1 MERYKVGFLSYMNQ
15 AFKALSTLGDWAL
28 GIKAPNWWQSGIL
41 SWKVF
46 TLTGA
51 NRMKFAL
58 KIYESGAKTNLESQ
72 VAWHLASDGL
82 CHPRSLEV
90 STDLLLCLESVT
102 NVTMSL
108 EFEQVFFD
116 YTVIMISNRLNAYL
130 YEMITILRTFIMF
143 VLFMPS
149 VNLD

>member
-1 MERYKVGFLSYMNQ
+1 M
-15 AFKALSTLGDWAL
+15 
-28 GIKAPNWWQSGIL
+28 
-41 SWKVF
+41 
-46 TLTGA
+46 
-51 NRMKFAL
+51 
-58 KIYESGAKTNLESQ
+58 
-72 VAWHLASDGL
+72 
-82 CHPRSLEV
+82 

-130 YEMITILRTFIMF
+130 YEMITILRTSMMF

>member
-1 MERYKVGFLSYMNQ
+1 M
-15 AFKALSTLGDWAL
+15 
-28 GIKAPNWWQSGIL
+28 
-41 SWKVF
+41 
-46 TLTGA
+46 
-51 NRMKFAL
+51 
-58 KIYESGAKTNLESQ
+58 
-72 VAWHLASDGL
+72 
-82 CHPRSLEV
+82 
-90 STDLLLCLESVT
+90 STDLLLRLESVT

-130 YEMITILRTFIMF
+130 YEMITILRTSMMF

>member
-1 MERYKVGFLSYMNQ
+1 M
-15 AFKALSTLGDWAL
+15 
-28 GIKAPNWWQSGIL
+28 
-41 SWKVF
+41 
-46 TLTGA
+46 
-51 NRMKFAL
+51 
-58 KIYESGAKTNLESQ
+58 
-72 VAWHLASDGL
+72 
-82 CHPRSLEV
+82 

-116 YTVIMISNRLNAYL
+116 YAVIMISNRLNAYL
-130 YEMITILRTFIMF
+130 YEMITILRTFMMF

>member
-1 MERYKVGFLSYMNQ
+1 M
-15 AFKALSTLGDWAL
+15 
-28 GIKAPNWWQSGIL
+28 
-41 SWKVF
+41 
-46 TLTGA
+46 
-51 NRMKFAL
+51 
-58 KIYESGAKTNLESQ
+58 
-72 VAWHLASDGL
+72 
-82 CHPRSLEV
+82 